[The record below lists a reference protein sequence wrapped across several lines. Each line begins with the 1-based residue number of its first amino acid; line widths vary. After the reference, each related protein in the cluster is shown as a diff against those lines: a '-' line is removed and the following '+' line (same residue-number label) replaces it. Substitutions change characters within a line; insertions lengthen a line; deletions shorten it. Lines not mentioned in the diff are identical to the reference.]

1 MEFTN
6 EILEKCAEAV
16 HKAYCNYH
24 LRNKGTE
31 YWTKGDYSLL
41 DEPTKQ
47 IDRETVKAVFATIK
61 ANPVENR
68 VMQKIVEIV
77 EDMKKQIWSSLAE
90 YLQYEGTRT
99 TNTRIEVLNLMAQN
113 ECKICDD
120 LLAKIKSNFTA

>member
-24 LRNKGTE
+24 LQNKGTE

-47 IDRETVKAVFATIK
+47 IDRETVKAVFATIE
-61 ANPVENR
+61 ANPVGNQ
-68 VMQKIVEIV
+68 VMQKI
-77 EDMKKQIWSSLAE
+77 AE
-90 YLQYEGTRT
+90 ELLKYLDDVIRTRENGYT
-99 TNTRIEVLNLMAQN
+99 TNYKEILMKEAHLEAFEN
-113 ECKICDD
+113 
-120 LLAKIKSNFTA
+120 IKGWLVNKLSNSNFTA